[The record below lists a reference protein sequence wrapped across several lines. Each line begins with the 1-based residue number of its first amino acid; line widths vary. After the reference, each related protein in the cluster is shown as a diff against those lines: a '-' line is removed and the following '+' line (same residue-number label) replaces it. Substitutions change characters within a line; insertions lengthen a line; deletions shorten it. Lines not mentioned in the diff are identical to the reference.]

1 MACVVS
7 AYTSSVD
14 ALLKLTSRTGTKFE
28 DIEAITVKTYQAA
41 INVLSLSE
49 KAETVH
55 QSKFSMGFV
64 LAITAKSGHAAI
76 TDFTEEAL
84 KDKELRE
91 FQKRV
96 AMVLDEKIEDLFP
109 EKWTG
114 SIEVL
119 TRSGGR
125 LFEAVDS
132 VKGDPEQTLTRYGVG
147 YTSNFDF
154 LPVANGDSRDE
165 IEAKARDLA
174 LYGGIEDMDH
184 LRRTMQRIW
193 SLEDETNMLGF
204 AFE

>member
-41 INVLSLSE
+41 INVLSFSE

-64 LAITAKSGHAAI
+64 LAITAKNGHAAI

-91 FQKRV
+91 FQKV
-96 AMVLDEKIEDLFP
+96 TMVFDEKIEDLFP
-109 EKWTG
+109 EKWIG

-119 TRSGGR
+119 TRSGER

-132 VKGDPEQTLTRYGVG
+132 VKGDPLQTLTRYGVG
-147 YTSNFDF
+147 YISNFDS